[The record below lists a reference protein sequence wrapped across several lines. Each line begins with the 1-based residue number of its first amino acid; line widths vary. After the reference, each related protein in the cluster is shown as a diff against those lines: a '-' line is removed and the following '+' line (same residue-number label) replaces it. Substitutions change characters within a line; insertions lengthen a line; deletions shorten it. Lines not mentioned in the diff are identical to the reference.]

1 MIKINFSKGDDGII
15 LSVDISF
22 SIDYMKFMGILEDL
36 KNNYLDKE
44 SVKMYGSVWKHAKS
58 FIPESKL
65 GILGVY
71 YFAMTTMA
79 NMLIEYIG
87 DVKLFGDIEAE
98 DLKNILKDRFL
109 EFFGDV
115 VERDVIILILTL
127 MALTRYEIKLDGLM
141 DITA

>member
-1 MIKINFSKGDDGII
+1 MIKINFLKGDDGII

-22 SIDYMKFMGILEDL
+22 SIDYMKFMEILEDL

-44 SVKMYGSVWKHAKS
+44 SVKMYDSVWMNAKS

-71 YFAMTTMA
+71 FFAMTTMA
-79 NMLIEYIG
+79 NMLIEYMG
-87 DVKLFGDIEAE
+87 DVKLFGDIEAK

-127 MALTRYEIKLDGLM
+127 MALTKYEIKLDGLM
-141 DITA
+141 NITA

>member
-1 MIKINFSKGDDGII
+1 MIKINFSRSDDGIT

-22 SIDYMKFMGILEDL
+22 SIDYMKFMEILEDL

-44 SVKMYGSVWKHAKS
+44 SVKMYDSVWMNAKS

-71 YFAMTTMA
+71 FFAMTTMA
-79 NMLIEYIG
+79 NMLIEYMG
-87 DVKLFGDIEAE
+87 DVKLFGDIEAK

-127 MALTRYEIKLDGLM
+127 MALTKYEIKLDGLM
-141 DITA
+141 NITA

>member
-22 SIDYMKFMGILEDL
+22 SIDYMKFMEILEDL

-44 SVKMYGSVWKHAKS
+44 SVKMYDSVWMNAKS
-58 FIPESKL
+58 FIPETKL

-71 YFAMTTMA
+71 LLAMTTMA

-87 DVKLFGDIEAE
+87 DVKLFGDIKAE

-115 VERDVIILILTL
+115 VERDVLLLILTL
-127 MALTRYEIKLDGLM
+127 MALTKYEIKLDGLM
-141 DITA
+141 NITA

>member
-1 MIKINFSKGDDGII
+1 MIKINFSKGDDGIT

-22 SIDYMKFMGILEDL
+22 SIDYMKFMEILEDL
-36 KNNYLDKE
+36 KSNYLDQE
-44 SVKMYGSVWKHAKS
+44 SVKMYDSVWMNAKS
-58 FIPESKL
+58 FIPETKL
-65 GILGVY
+65 GILGIY
-71 YFAMTTMA
+71 LFAMTTMA

>member
-1 MIKINFSKGDDGII
+1 MIKINFSRSDDGII

-22 SIDYMKFMGILEDL
+22 SIDYMKFMEILEDL
-36 KNNYLDKE
+36 KSNYLDKE
-44 SVKMYGSVWKHAKS
+44 SVKMYDSVWMNAKS
-58 FIPESKL
+58 FIPETKL

-127 MALTRYEIKLDGLM
+127 MALTKYEIKLDGLM
-141 DITA
+141 NITA

>member
-1 MIKINFSKGDDGII
+1 MIKINFSRSDDGIT

-22 SIDYMKFMGILEDL
+22 SIDYMKFMEILEDL

-44 SVKMYGSVWKHAKS
+44 SVKMYDSVWMNAKS

-71 YFAMTTMA
+71 LLAMTTMA
-79 NMLIEYIG
+79 NMLIEYMG

-127 MALTRYEIKLDGLM
+127 MALTKYEIKLDGLM
-141 DITA
+141 NITA

>member
-1 MIKINFSKGDDGII
+1 MIKINFSRSDDGIT

-22 SIDYMKFMGILEDL
+22 SIDYMKFMEILEDL

-44 SVKMYGSVWKHAKS
+44 SVKMYDSVWMNAKS

-115 VERDVIILILTL
+115 VERDVLLLILTL
-127 MALTRYEIKLDGLM
+127 MALTKYEIKLDGLM
-141 DITA
+141 NITA

>member
-1 MIKINFSKGDDGII
+1 MIKINFSRSDDGII

-22 SIDYMKFMGILEDL
+22 SIDYMKFMEILEDL
-36 KNNYLDKE
+36 KSNYLDKE
-44 SVKMYGSVWKHAKS
+44 SVKMYDSVWMNAKS
-58 FIPESKL
+58 FIPETKL

-87 DVKLFGDIEAE
+87 DVELFGDIEAE

-127 MALTRYEIKLDGLM
+127 MALTKYEIKLDGLM
-141 DITA
+141 NITA

>member
-1 MIKINFSKGDDGII
+1 MIKINFSKSDDGII

-22 SIDYMKFMGILEDL
+22 SIDYMKFMEILEDL

-44 SVKMYGSVWKHAKS
+44 SVKMYDSVWMNAKS
-58 FIPESKL
+58 FIPETKL

-127 MALTRYEIKLDGLM
+127 MALTKYEIKLDGLM
-141 DITA
+141 NITA

>member
-1 MIKINFSKGDDGII
+1 MIKINFSRGDDGII

-22 SIDYMKFMGILEDL
+22 SIDYMKFMEMLEDL

-44 SVKMYGSVWKHAKS
+44 SVKMYDSVWMNAKS

-71 YFAMTTMA
+71 FFAMTTMA
-79 NMLIEYIG
+79 NMLIEYMG

-127 MALTRYEIKLDGLM
+127 MALTKYEIKLDGLM
-141 DITA
+141 DIIA

>member
-1 MIKINFSKGDDGII
+1 MIKINFSRSDDGII

-22 SIDYMKFMGILEDL
+22 SIDYMKFMEILEDL

-44 SVKMYGSVWKHAKS
+44 SVKMYDSVWMNAKS
-58 FIPESKL
+58 FIPETKL

-71 YFAMTTMA
+71 LFAMTTMA

-127 MALTRYEIKLDGLM
+127 MALTKYEIKLDGLIN
-141 DITA
+141 ITA

>member
-1 MIKINFSKGDDGII
+1 MIKINFSRSEDGIT
-15 LSVDISF
+15 LSVGISF
-22 SIDYMKFMGILEDL
+22 SIDYMKFMEILEDL

-44 SVKMYGSVWKHAKS
+44 SVKMYDSVWMNAKS
-58 FIPESKL
+58 FIPETKL

-71 YFAMTTMA
+71 LFAMTSMA

-115 VERDVIILILTL
+115 VERDVLLLILTL
-127 MALTRYEIKLDGLM
+127 MALTKYEIKLDGLM
-141 DITA
+141 NITA

>member
-1 MIKINFSKGDDGII
+1 MIKINFSRSDDGIT

-22 SIDYMKFMGILEDL
+22 SIDYMKFMEILEDL
-36 KNNYLDKE
+36 KNNYMDKE
-44 SVKMYGSVWKHAKS
+44 SVKMYDSVWMNAKS
-58 FIPESKL
+58 FIPETKL

-79 NMLIEYIG
+79 NMLIEYMG

-127 MALTRYEIKLDGLM
+127 MALTKYEIKLDGLM
-141 DITA
+141 NITA

>member
-1 MIKINFSKGDDGII
+1 
-15 LSVDISF
+15 
-22 SIDYMKFMGILEDL
+22 
-36 KNNYLDKE
+36 
-44 SVKMYGSVWKHAKS
+44 
-58 FIPESKL
+58 
-65 GILGVY
+65 
-71 YFAMTTMA
+71 MTTMA

-127 MALTRYEIKLDGLM
+127 MALTKYEIKLDGLM
-141 DITA
+141 NITA

>member
-1 MIKINFSKGDDGII
+1 MIKINFSKGDDGIT

-22 SIDYMKFMGILEDL
+22 SIDYMKFMEILEDL

-44 SVKMYGSVWKHAKS
+44 SVKMYDSVWMNAKS

-115 VERDVIILILTL
+115 VERDVLLLILTL
-127 MALTRYEIKLDGLM
+127 MALTKYEIKLDGLM
-141 DITA
+141 NITA

>member
-1 MIKINFSKGDDGII
+1 MIKINFSKGDDGIT
-15 LSVDISF
+15 LSVDISV
-22 SIDYMKFMGILEDL
+22 SMDYMKFMEILEDL
-36 KNNYLDKE
+36 KNNFLDKE
-44 SVKMYGSVWKHAKS
+44 SVKMYDLVWKHAKS
-58 FIPESKL
+58 FIPETKL
-65 GILGVY
+65 GIIGVY

-127 MALTRYEIKLDGLM
+127 MALTKYEIKLDGLM

>member
-1 MIKINFSKGDDGII
+1 MIKINFLKGDDGII

-22 SIDYMKFMGILEDL
+22 SMDYMKFMEILEDL

-44 SVKMYGSVWKHAKS
+44 SVKMYDSVWKQAKS
-58 FIPESKL
+58 FIPETKL
-65 GILGVY
+65 WILGVY
-71 YFAMTTMA
+71 LLAMTTMA
-79 NMLIEYIG
+79 NMLIEYMG

-127 MALTRYEIKLDGLM
+127 MALTKYEIKLDGLM
-141 DITA
+141 NITA

>member
-1 MIKINFSKGDDGII
+1 MIKINFSKRDDGII

-22 SIDYMKFMGILEDL
+22 SIDYMKFMEILEDL

-44 SVKMYGSVWKHAKS
+44 SVKMYDSVWMNAKS
-58 FIPESKL
+58 FIPETKL

-127 MALTRYEIKLDGLM
+127 MALTKYEIKLDGLM
-141 DITA
+141 NITA

>member
-1 MIKINFSKGDDGII
+1 MIKINFSRGDDGIT

-22 SIDYMKFMGILEDL
+22 SIDYMKFMEILEDL

-44 SVKMYGSVWKHAKS
+44 SVKMYDSVWMHAKS
-58 FIPESKL
+58 FIPETKL

-71 YFAMTTMA
+71 LFAMTTMA

-127 MALTRYEIKLDGLM
+127 MALTKYEIKLDGLM

>member
-1 MIKINFSKGDDGII
+1 MIKINFSRSDDGIT

-22 SIDYMKFMGILEDL
+22 SIDYMKFMEILEDL

-44 SVKMYGSVWKHAKS
+44 SVKMYDSVWMNAKS
-58 FIPESKL
+58 FIPETKL

-79 NMLIEYIG
+79 NMLIEYMG

>member
-1 MIKINFSKGDDGII
+1 MIKINFSRSDDGIT

-22 SIDYMKFMGILEDL
+22 SIDYMKFMEKLEDL

-44 SVKMYGSVWKHAKS
+44 SVKMYDSVWKHAKS

-71 YFAMTTMA
+71 FFAMTTMA
-79 NMLIEYIG
+79 NMLIEYMG

-127 MALTRYEIKLDGLM
+127 MALTKYEIKLDGLM
-141 DITA
+141 NITA

>member
-1 MIKINFSKGDDGII
+1 MIKINFLKGDDGII

-22 SIDYMKFMGILEDL
+22 SIDYMKFMEILEDL

-44 SVKMYGSVWKHAKS
+44 SVKMYDSVWMNAKS

-98 DLKNILKDRFL
+98 DLKNILKDRFM

-127 MALTRYEIKLDGLM
+127 MALTKYEIKLDGLM
-141 DITA
+141 NITA

>member
-1 MIKINFSKGDDGII
+1 MIKINFSKGDDGIT

-22 SIDYMKFMGILEDL
+22 SIDYMKFTEILEDL

-44 SVKMYGSVWKHAKS
+44 SVKMYDSVWMNAKS

-79 NMLIEYIG
+79 NMLIEYMG

-127 MALTRYEIKLDGLM
+127 MALTKYEIKLDGLM
-141 DITA
+141 NITA

>member
-22 SIDYMKFMGILEDL
+22 SIDYMKFMEILEDL

-44 SVKMYGSVWKHAKS
+44 SVKLYDSVWMNAKS

-79 NMLIEYIG
+79 NMLIEYMG

-127 MALTRYEIKLDGLM
+127 MALTKYEIKLDGLM

>member
-1 MIKINFSKGDDGII
+1 MLKINFSKGDDGIT

-22 SIDYMKFMGILEDL
+22 SIDYMKFMEILEDL

-44 SVKMYGSVWKHAKS
+44 SVKMYDSVWMNAKS
-58 FIPESKL
+58 FIPETKL

-127 MALTRYEIKLDGLM
+127 MALTKYEIKLDGLM

>member
-1 MIKINFSKGDDGII
+1 MIKINFSRSDDGIT

-22 SIDYMKFMGILEDL
+22 SIDYMKFMEILEDL

-44 SVKMYGSVWKHAKS
+44 SVKMYDSVWMNAKS
-58 FIPESKL
+58 FIPETKL
-65 GILGVY
+65 GILEVY
-71 YFAMTTMA
+71 LFAMTSMA

-87 DVKLFGDIEAE
+87 DVKLFGDIKAE

-127 MALTRYEIKLDGLM
+127 MALTKYEIKLDGLM
-141 DITA
+141 NITA

>member
-1 MIKINFSKGDDGII
+1 MIKINFSRSDDGIT

-22 SIDYMKFMGILEDL
+22 SIDYMKFMEILEDL
-36 KNNYLDKE
+36 KNNYMDKE
-44 SVKMYGSVWKHAKS
+44 SVKMYDSVWMNAKS

-71 YFAMTTMA
+71 FFAMTTMA
-79 NMLIEYIG
+79 NMLIEYMG

-127 MALTRYEIKLDGLM
+127 MALTKYEIKLDGLM
-141 DITA
+141 NITA

>member
-1 MIKINFSKGDDGII
+1 MIKINFSRSDDGIT

-22 SIDYMKFMGILEDL
+22 SIDYMKFMEILEDL

-44 SVKMYGSVWKHAKS
+44 SVKMYDSVWMNAKS

-71 YFAMTTMA
+71 FFAMTTMA
-79 NMLIEYIG
+79 NMLIEYMG

-127 MALTRYEIKLDGLM
+127 MALTKYEIKLDGLM
-141 DITA
+141 NITA

>member
-1 MIKINFSKGDDGII
+1 MIKINFSRSDDGIT

-22 SIDYMKFMGILEDL
+22 SIDYMKFMEILEDL

-44 SVKMYGSVWKHAKS
+44 SVKMYDSVWMNAKS

-71 YFAMTTMA
+71 FFAMTTMA
-79 NMLIEYIG
+79 NMLIEYMG

-115 VERDVIILILTL
+115 VERDVLLLILTL
-127 MALTRYEIKLDGLM
+127 MALTKYEIKLDGLM
-141 DITA
+141 NITA

>member
-1 MIKINFSKGDDGII
+1 MIKINFSRSDDGIT

-22 SIDYMKFMGILEDL
+22 SIDYMKFMEILEDL

-44 SVKMYGSVWKHAKS
+44 SVKMYDSVWMNAKS
-58 FIPESKL
+58 FIPETKL

-79 NMLIEYIG
+79 NMLIEYMG

-127 MALTRYEIKLDGLM
+127 MALTKYEIKLDGLM
-141 DITA
+141 NITA

>member
-1 MIKINFSKGDDGII
+1 MIKINFSKGDDGIT

-22 SIDYMKFMGILEDL
+22 SIDYMKFMEILEDL
-36 KNNYLDKE
+36 KSNYLDQE
-44 SVKMYGSVWKHAKS
+44 SVKMYDSVWKQAKS

-127 MALTRYEIKLDGLM
+127 MALTKYEIKLDGLM
-141 DITA
+141 NITA